1 MSATGERLSPLD
13 MLARLV
19 SFDTESDKS
28 NLPLIEAVCDYLGG
42 WNVPYLHLP
51 NPGGD

>member
-28 NLPLIEAVCDYLGG
+28 NLALIDAVSAYLDG
-42 WNVPYLHLP
+42 WDVP
-51 NPGGD
+51 